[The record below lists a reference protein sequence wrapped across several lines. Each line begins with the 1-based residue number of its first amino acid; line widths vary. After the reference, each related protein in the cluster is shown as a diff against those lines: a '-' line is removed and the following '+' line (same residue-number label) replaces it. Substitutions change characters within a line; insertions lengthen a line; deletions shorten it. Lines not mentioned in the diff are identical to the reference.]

1 MLYPLTIQAIA
12 NEQLEETRR
21 RAEHAVRVR
30 EARART
36 RAEGRR
42 ARASRASRT
51 TRRFPRLV
59 TLRVAGLATR
69 SPR

>member
-1 MLYPLTIQAIA
+1 MLYPLLLQTLA

-21 RAEHAVRVR
+21 HAEHLRRVR
-30 EARART
+30 EIRAGNRPPSKSRRT
-36 RAEGRR
+36 LRY
-42 ARASRASRT
+42 
-51 TRRFPRLV
+51 PRLV